1 MPALGLL
8 HLDNNALGSRGIRAF
23 ARALLHPAPKGVAAT
38 ATATATAAVAVP
50 TTEEDGAAVPCA
62 RLRILSL
69 ASNGIGTGGAAELAA
84 ALVPSSY
91 LASSYPCQK

>member
-23 ARALLHPAPKGVAAT
+23 ARALLHPAPKGVAA
-38 ATATATAAVAVP
+38 AATATAAVAVP
-50 TTEEDGAAVPCA
+50 STEEDGAAVPCA

-91 LASSYPCQK
+91 LASSYPCQM